1 MLALKNIHKR
11 YGIRRVLEGVSFAV
25 GEGQKVAIVGGNG
38 TGKSTLLKIIAG
50 EESFERGTR
59 TLPNRILIGYLP
71 QETTVEGDETVVEYL
86 ERQSGLAEQKKILQ
100 VSGQNLDDPHHAARF
115 AEAQFSYER
124 LGGDFFLKRAHKFM
138 RGLLLTKIPLEA
150 KAATLSGGQKR
161 KLALTGVLLRG
172 VDMLILDEPTNNL
185 DLPALHFLE
194 DYLRTTKATVI
205 LASHD
210 RAFLDT
216 VVQKIFEIHWYTRS
230 VEQFSG
236 GWSDY
241 AALKRHQLRRQQ
253 ELWREQEQERRRLES
268 SEEQKMAWVERIKDL
283 KAPDSD
289 KMAAHFK
296 RERATKKFHASA
308 KAISSRLKRL
318 DDHDEPLVRKPPTIL
333 LNTPKN
339 TGGDITLTNLE
350 VGYPGS
356 FVTKP
361 ITLAIP
367 LGTRLAILGNN
378 GVGKTTLLKTL
389 TGALAPLNGELTVG
403 AAVRFGYFIQEH
415 DLLDQEQT
423 VFDYIKKNIETPL
436 GKDEVLF
443 ELSHF
448 GLAPDTID
456 DKLRALSPGERVR
469 VILARLVLLGANTL
483 ILDEPT
489 NHLDLDAIEA
499 LEESLKAF
507 PGTLLVVTHDR
518 QFLENIQVDTTVEL

>member
-1 MLALKNIHKR
+1 MLVLKNVHKR

-50 EESFERGTR
+50 EETFEKGTR
-59 TLPNRILIGYLP
+59 TVPNRVLIGYLP
-71 QETTVEGDETVVEYL
+71 QETSVEGQESVQEYL
-86 ERQSGLAEQKKILQ
+86 ERQSGLAEQKRIIAI
-100 VSGQNLDDPHHAARF
+100 SAAHLDDPHHVQRYTD
-115 AEAQFSYER
+115 AQFAYER

-138 RGLLLTKIPLEA
+138 RGLLLTSIPLDA
-150 KAATLSGGQKR
+150 PAATLSGGQKR

-172 VDMLILDEPTNNL
+172 VDMLVLDEPTNNL
-185 DLPALHFLE
+185 DLPALQFLE
-194 DYLRTTKATVI
+194 NYLRTSKATVI
-205 LASHD
+205 VASHD
-210 RAFLDT
+210 RVFLDA
-216 VVQKIFEIHWYTRS
+216 VVKKVFEIHWYTRTI
-230 VEQFSG
+230 EQFTG

-253 ELWREQEQERRRLES
+253 ELWREQEEERRRLEG
-268 SEEQKMAWVERIKDL
+268 SEEQKRAWVERIKDL

-296 RERATKKFHASA
+296 RERATKKFSASA
-308 KAISSRLKRL
+308 KAIVSRLKRL
-318 DDHDEPLVRKPPTIL
+318 DEHEEPLVRRPPTIL
-333 LNTPKN
+333 LAQPKS
-339 TGGDITLTNLE
+339 TGGDIFLKNVE
-350 VGYPGS
+350 AGYVNG

-361 ITLAIP
+361 ITLSLP
-367 LGTRLAILGNN
+367 LGSRLAILGNN
-378 GVGKTTLLKTL
+378 GVGKTTLLNTIIGVL
-389 TGALAPLNGELTVG
+389 PPRGGELVVG
-403 AAVRFGYFIQEH
+403 EAVRFGYFIQEH
-415 DLLDQEQT
+415 DVLDQEQT
-423 VFDYIKKNIETPL
+423 VYEYIKKNVDTLL
-436 GKDEVLF
+436 GKDDILF

-499 LEESLKAF
+499 LEEALREF

-518 QFLENIQVDTTVEL
+518 QFLENIQIDTKIEL